1 MIMSKKEIYAWCS
14 LGLTLAIFGYYVISV
29 FGLPSGLENHREYVT
44 NLIWKVIGIVFLIEL
59 VLGLLKSTKFA
70 GISKDER
77 DILIESKGFRNAYYF
92 LMAAIVSLVIYVLI
106 SDYLSEAS
114 GQIFFLAVPFMTFH
128 ILVFILFIADII
140 KSVTQLIYYETG
152 I

>member
-1 MIMSKKEIYAWCS
+1 MSKKEIYAWCS
-14 LGLTLAIFGYYVISV
+14 LGLTLAIFVYYLVSV
-29 FGLPSGLENHREYVT
+29 FGLPPGLENYREYVIH
-44 NLIWKVIGIVFLIEL
+44 LIWRVIGIAFLIEL
-59 VLGLLKSTKFA
+59 VLDFLKSTKFG

-106 SDYLSEAS
+106 SDYLSNTS
-114 GQIFFLAVPFMTFH
+114 GQNFFLAVPFMTFH
-128 ILVFILFIADII
+128 ILLFILFIADII

-152 I
+152 L